1 MATSPTSPPC
11 NENRLNCTPDN
22 ILAATMIPSCG
33 QLVNPSNLQAE
44 QLIFDQ
50 SFKDLINNFGIP
62 VDYYINTFNL
72 SAADLLYGE
81 DFGSS
86 DISSGPS
93 QFKGPLTGVQMYI
106 ELSDDAVNL
115 SKFGFDPGDEF
126 TAFVHISTFAEAAGD
141 YFDYSSVGQSIEPKA
156 GDVIDLKVLG
166 CDRPNDRGSVK
177 YEITER
183 MDQDV
188 SALNPILGHYIY
200 RLRGKRYAY
209 SFESGLSSENVNEQ
223 VYDNSFSGVLSTTLV
238 DQLTSDGKTY
248 PTKEDP
254 YDIDDTSKEDVLDMD
269 INDTDIYGSYY

>member
-1 MATSPTSPPC
+1 MATSPPC
-11 NENRLNCTPDN
+11 NENRLNCTPDKV
-22 ILAATMIPSCG
+22 LAATMIPSCG
-33 QLVNPSNLQAE
+33 EFVNPSNLQAE
-44 QLIFDQ
+44 QLVFDQ
-50 SFKDLINNFGIP
+50 AFNDLINNFGIP
-62 VDYYINTFNL
+62 VNYFINTFNL

-86 DISSGPS
+86 DISSGPA

-126 TAFVHISTFAEAAGD
+126 TAFVHISTFAEAASA

-166 CDRPNDRGSVK
+166 CDRPNGRGSVK

-200 RLRGKRYAY
+200 RLRGKRYEY
-209 SFESGLSSENVNEQ
+209 SFESGLSSEYVNEQ

-248 PTKEDP
+248 PTVDDP
-254 YDIDDTSKEDVLDMD
+254 YNIDDVSKDDVMDMD
-269 INDTDIYGSYY
+269 VNDTDIYGSYY

>member
-1 MATSPTSPPC
+1 MPDSPPC
-11 NENRLNCTPDN
+11 NENRLNCTPDKV
-22 ILAATMIPSCG
+22 LAATMIPSCG
-33 QLVNPSNLQAE
+33 QFVNPSNLQAE

-86 DISSGPS
+86 TSGPS

-126 TAFVHISTFAEAAGD
+126 TAFVHISTFATAASA

-166 CDRPNDRGSVK
+166 CDRPNGRGSVK

-183 MDQDV
+183 MDQDI

-200 RLRGKRYAY
+200 RLRGKRYQS
-209 SFESGLSSENVNEQ
+209 SFESGLSSELVNEQ
-223 VYDNSFSGVLSTTLV
+223 IYDNSFSGVLSTTLV

-248 PTKEDP
+248 PTVEDP
-254 YDIDDTSKEDVLDMD
+254 YNIDNVSKDDVMDMD
-269 INDTDIYGSYY
+269 VNDTDIYGSYY

>member
-1 MATSPTSPPC
+1 MATSPPC
-11 NENRLNCTPDN
+11 NENRLNCTPDKV
-22 ILAATMIPSCG
+22 LAATMIPSCG
-33 QLVNPSNLQAE
+33 EFVNPSNLQAE
-44 QLIFDQ
+44 QLVFDQ
-50 SFKDLINNFGIP
+50 AFNDLINNFGIP
-62 VDYYINTFNL
+62 VNYFINTFNL

-81 DFGSS
+81 DFGSK
-86 DISSGPS
+86 DNTGPA

-126 TAFVHISTFAEAAGD
+126 TAFVHISTFAEAASA

-166 CDRPNDRGSVK
+166 CDRPNGRGSVK

-200 RLRGKRYAY
+200 RLRGKRYEY
-209 SFESGLSSENVNEQ
+209 SFESGLSSEYVNE
-223 VYDNSFSGVLSTTLV
+223 
-238 DQLTSDGKTY
+238 
-248 PTKEDP
+248 
-254 YDIDDTSKEDVLDMD
+254 
-269 INDTDIYGSYY
+269 

>member
-1 MATSPTSPPC
+1 MPSSPPC
-11 NENRLNCTPDN
+11 NQNRLNCTPDQV
-22 ILAATMIPSCG
+22 LAATMIPACG
-33 QLVNPSNLQAE
+33 KFVNPSNLQAE

-62 VDYYINTFNL
+62 VNYYINTFNL

-86 DISSGPS
+86 TSGSS

-106 ELSDDAVNL
+106 EMSDDAVNL

-126 TAFVHISTFAEAAGD
+126 TAFVHISTFAAAASA

-166 CDRPNDRGSVK
+166 CDRPNGRGSVK

-183 MDQDV
+183 MDQDI

-200 RLRGKRYAY
+200 RLRGKRYQS
-209 SFESGLSSENVNEQ
+209 SFESGLSSELVNEQ
-223 VYDNSFSGVLSTTLV
+223 IYDNSFSGVLSTTLV
-238 DQLTSDGKTY
+238 NQLTSDGKTY
-248 PTKEDP
+248 PTVEDP
-254 YDIDDTSKEDVLDMD
+254 YNIDNISKDDVMDMD
-269 INDTDIYGSYY
+269 VNDTDIYGSYY

>member
-1 MATSPTSPPC
+1 MPDSPPC
-11 NENRLNCTPDN
+11 NENRLNCTPDKV
-22 ILAATMIPSCG
+22 LAATMIPSCG
-33 QLVNPSNLQAE
+33 KFVNPSNLQAE

-62 VDYYINTFNL
+62 IDYYINTFNL

-86 DISSGPS
+86 TSGAP

-126 TAFVHISTFAEAAGD
+126 TAFVHISTFATAASA
-141 YFDYSSVGQSIEPKA
+141 YFNYSSVGQSIEPKA

-166 CDRPNDRGSVK
+166 CDRPNGRGSVK

-183 MDQDV
+183 MDQDLSV
-188 SALNPILGHYIY
+188 LNPILGHYIY
-200 RLRGKRYAY
+200 RLRGKRYQS
-209 SFESGLSSENVNEQ
+209 SFESGLSSELVNEQ
-223 VYDNSFSGVLSTTLV
+223 IYDNSFSGVLSTTLV

-248 PTKEDP
+248 PTVEDP
-254 YDIDDTSKEDVLDMD
+254 YNIDNLSKDDVMDMD
-269 INDTDIYGSYY
+269 VNDTDIYGSYY